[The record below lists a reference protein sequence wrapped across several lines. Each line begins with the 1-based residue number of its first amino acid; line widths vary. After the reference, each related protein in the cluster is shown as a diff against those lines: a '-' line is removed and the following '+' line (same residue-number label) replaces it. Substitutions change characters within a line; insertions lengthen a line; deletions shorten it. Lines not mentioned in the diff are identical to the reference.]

1 MDDYNKTSPF
11 SRYVC
16 YYTTKVDNYYF
27 IDTYSLSKAT
37 EDMARL
43 FEYLMRYSGDEYF
56 QSEHMRAKLHT
67 YFDYLRKSFDTS
79 NWPEETIWEY
89 KLKMLD
95 RYYSGDQNVT
105 LEDIYPEYFN
115 GEEQYSL
122 TDDGFG
128 FLSAYSNSV
137 G

>member
-1 MDDYNKTSPF
+1 
-11 SRYVC
+11 
-16 YYTTKVDNYYF
+16 
-27 IDTYSLSKAT
+27 
-37 EDMARL
+37 
-43 FEYLMRYSGDEYF
+43 MRT
-56 QSEHMRAKLHT
+56 KLHT

-79 NWPEETIWEY
+79 TWPEETIWEY